1 MINIAVCEDEKEA
14 QLLIVDYIEN
24 ILKNISI
31 EYEIKKYLSGEEL
44 LENNLKDIDI
54 LFLDI
59 KMEKLNGMDTARM
72 IRKMGS
78 EMEIIFITSLIDY
91 VQEGYEVRAYRYLL
105 KPIEFEELKKHMLIC
120 IKDIETNKD
129 SYIIIKDKSNTYKIY
144 LNEIKYIEV
153 QKKEMLIH
161 TINKNFYIRY
171 SLNKIEKEL
180 NLSRFIRCH
189 KSFIVNLSHVEN
201 IKYNIAILE
210 SGEEVPISRYRYK
223 EVKETFLRFL
233 GDTIC

>member
-1 MINIAVCEDEKEA
+1 MINIAVCEDEKET

-24 ILKNISI
+24 ILENISI
-31 EYEIKKYLSGEEL
+31 EYEIQKYLSGEEL
-44 LENNLKDIDI
+44 LESNLKDIDI

-59 KMEKLNGMDTARM
+59 KMEKLNGMDTARK
-72 IRKMGS
+72 IREVDN

-105 KPIEFEELKKHMLIC
+105 KPIELEELKKHVLTC
-120 IKDIETNKD
+120 IKDIEINRD
-129 SYIIIKDKSNTYKIY
+129 SYITIKNKSNTYKIY

-153 QKKEMLIH
+153 QKKDMLIH
-161 TINKNFYIRY
+161 TINKNFDIRY
-171 SLNKIEKEL
+171 SLSKIEKEL
-180 NLSRFIRCH
+180 NLYKFIRCH
-189 KSFIVNLSHVEN
+189 KSFIVNLSYVEN
-201 IKYNIAILE
+201 IKHNIAILE

-223 EVKETFLRFL
+223 EVKEKFLKFL

>member
-1 MINIAVCEDEKEA
+1 MINIAVCEDEKET

-59 KMEKLNGMDTARM
+59 KMEKLNGMDTARK

-105 KPIEFEELKKHMLIC
+105 KPIEFEELKKHMLTC

-129 SYIIIKDKSNTYKIY
+129 SYIIIKNKSNTYKIY

-210 SGEEVPISRYRYK
+210 SDEEVPISRYRYK
-223 EVKETFLRFL
+223 EVKEKFLRFL

>member
-59 KMEKLNGMDTARM
+59 KMEKLNGMDTARK

-105 KPIEFEELKKHMLIC
+105 KPIEFEELKKHMLTC

-223 EVKETFLRFL
+223 EVKEKFLRFL

>member
-1 MINIAVCEDEKEA
+1 MINIAVCEDEKET

-105 KPIEFEELKKHMLIC
+105 KPIEFEELKKHMLTC

-223 EVKETFLRFL
+223 EVKEKFLRFL

>member
-105 KPIEFEELKKHMLIC
+105 KPIESEELKKHMLTC

-223 EVKETFLRFL
+223 EVKEKFLRFL

>member
-1 MINIAVCEDEKEA
+1 MINIAVCEDEKET

-31 EYEIKKYLSGEEL
+31 EYEIQKYLSGEEL
-44 LENNLKDIDI
+44 LESNLKDIDI

-59 KMEKLNGMDTARM
+59 KMEKLNGMDTARK
-72 IRKMGS
+72 IREVDN

-105 KPIEFEELKKHMLIC
+105 KPIELEELKKHVLTC
-120 IKDIETNKD
+120 IKDIEINRD
-129 SYIIIKDKSNTYKIY
+129 SYITIKNKSNTYKIY

-153 QKKEMLIH
+153 QKKDMLIH
-161 TINKNFYIRY
+161 TINKNFDIRY
-171 SLNKIEKEL
+171 SLSKIEKEL
-180 NLSRFIRCH
+180 NLYKFIRCH
-189 KSFIVNLSHVEN
+189 KSFIVNLSYVEN
-201 IKYNIAILE
+201 IKHNIAILE

-223 EVKETFLRFL
+223 EVKEKFLKFL